1 MNPTMDDGRPNRAIG
16 IWLLVLSAMVFVM
29 VILGG
34 LTRLTGSG
42 LSMVEWNPIF
52 GILPPLDHAE
62 WERVFAL
69 YRESPEYR
77 LVNPGMD
84 LAGFQSI
91 YWLEY
96 FHRLFGRLIGV
107 AFLVPFLAF
116 LWRGM
121 LGRDDLPRLLGMF
134 LLGGLQGLIGWY
146 MVKSG
151 LVDNPHVSQYRLA
164 LHLLTGVLIYGYIY
178 WTALHYLRGRTPAS
192 AASKAWPF
200 RLAVLLVF
208 LTMGAGALVAGLKAG
223 HAFNTFP
230 KMAGQWVPDFL
241 FPRSPWWINLFEDH
255 ATVQFQHRVLG
266 LVTGLVLLSIA
277 VLHYRTADAHARP
290 WLTALGLM
298 AVVQP
303 SLGIATLVF
312 QVPIALASLHQA
324 GALVLMTLALHLLHL
339 ARYPHPAD
347 RVRTPASAERCGF
360 GTTRPGETA

>member
-1 MNPTMDDGRPNRAIG
+1 MDPENPRRPIG
-16 IWLLVLSAMVFVM
+16 IWLLMLCAMVFLM

-84 LAGFQSI
+84 LAGFQAI

-96 FHRLFGRLIGV
+96 FHRLFGRLIGA
-107 AFLVPFLAF
+107 AFLVPFLVF
-116 LWRGM
+116 LRRGM
-121 LGRDDLPRLLGMF
+121 LRRDDLPRLLGMF

-178 WTALHYLRGRTPAS
+178 WTALHYLRGRATASPAPG
-192 AASKAWPF
+192 AWPF
-200 RLAVLLVF
+200 RLAVALVF

-230 KMAGQWVPDFL
+230 KMAGEWVPDFL

-266 LVTGLVLLSIA
+266 LVTGLVLLSTA
-277 VLHYRTADAHARP
+277 VLRYRLAGTHMRP
-290 WLTALGLM
+290 WLAALGVM
-298 AVVQP
+298 AIVQP
-303 SLGIATLVF
+303 SLGIATLVL

-324 GALVLMTLALHLLHL
+324 GALVLMTLVLHLLHL
-339 ARYPHPAD
+339 TRHPHPVGGVQAHD
-347 RVRTPASAERCGF
+347 PG
-360 GTTRPGETA
+360 GTLATGAPRHGEAA